1 MIGIF
6 IAAIIIGVIAVM
18 LLKKRRSSENKDS
31 IRKLNWSQ
39 KTAIGDF
46 KAIGKMNKF
55 IISKDDRFEFIVENG
70 VITACKDKKFSDK
83 FIEYRGN
90 NSAR

>member
-6 IAAIIIGVIAVM
+6 IVAVIIVLIIIIVV
-18 LLKKRRSSENKDS
+18 KKNNGSENKE
-31 IRKLNWSQ
+31 IIPKVEWYQ
-39 KTAIGDF
+39 KTETGEF

-70 VITACKDKKFSDK
+70 VITACKDKQISDE